1 MVETQMKGILIE
13 SDPRLM
19 NGLDA
24 VDTNCI
30 AKLRRIQT
38 VKFWK
43 EKNLKPATLIF
54 FRESLCMPSMKN
66 KCFHSLSSLS

>member
-43 EKNLKPATLIF
+43 EKKSETSNVNLFAGEFVHAEHEK
-54 FRESLCMPSMKN
+54 
-66 KCFHSLSSLS
+66 

>member
-38 VKFWK
+38 VKFGK
-43 EKNLKPATLIF
+43 EKKSETSNVNLFPGAFVHVEHEK
-54 FRESLCMPSMKN
+54 
-66 KCFHSLSSLS
+66 

>member
-24 VDTNCI
+24 FDTNCI

-43 EKNLKPATLIF
+43 EKKSETSNVNLFPGEFVHAEHEK
-54 FRESLCMPSMKN
+54 
-66 KCFHSLSSLS
+66 

>member
-1 MVETQMKGILIE
+1 MVETQMKVILIE

-43 EKNLKPATLIF
+43 EKKSETSNVNLFPGEFVHAEHEK
-54 FRESLCMPSMKN
+54 
-66 KCFHSLSSLS
+66 